1 MSCKQTTL
9 SFVLVKMQRRK
20 RLRSQTKEVVANVYD
35 YFEESS
41 RRQRTQGPLKRT
53 FDATG
58 VSRTSIKRLWKEK
71 ADPGGAAFST
81 PTKKYRFSRPLL
93 VDDFDHEAIRR
104 RIYHLYQAKE
114 HVTLAK
120 LLVVLKE
127 DNLFCGQRSTL
138 HILLKEMSF
147 K

>member
-1 MSCKQTTL
+1 M
-9 SFVLVKMQRRK
+9 LVKMQRGK

-35 YFEESS
+35 YFEEAS
-41 RRQRTQGPLKRT
+41 RGQGTLGPLKRIC
-53 FDATG
+53 DATW
-58 VSRTSIKRLWKEK
+58 VSRTSIKRLWKKK

-81 PTKKYRFSRPLL
+81 PTKRYRFSRPLV
-93 VDDFDHEAIRR
+93 VDDFDHEAIRQ
-104 RIYHLYQAKE
+104 RIYHFYQAKE

-127 DNLFCGQRSTL
+127 DNLFRSQRSTL
-138 HILLKEMSF
+138 HVLLKEMSF

>member
-9 SFVLVKMQRRK
+9 SFVLVKMQRSK

-35 YFEESS
+35 YFKEAS
-41 RRQRTQGPLKRT
+41 RHQGTQGPLKRT
-53 FDATG
+53 CDATG

-71 ADPGGAAFST
+71 ADPGGAVFST
-81 PTKKYRFSRPLL
+81 PTKRYRFSRPLL

-104 RIYHLYQAKE
+104 RIYQLYQVKE

-127 DNLFCGQRSTL
+127 DNLFRGQR
-138 HILLKEMSF
+138 
-147 K
+147 

>member
-1 MSCKQTTL
+1 MSMTILRKPVGVRGLKGL
-9 SFVLVKMQRRK
+9 SKEPVM
-20 RLRSQTKEVVANVYD
+20 LRGFHVPP
-35 YFEESS
+35 S
-41 RRQRTQGPLKRT
+41 R
-53 FDATG
+53 
-58 VSRTSIKRLWKEK
+58 WKEK

-81 PTKKYRFSRPLL
+81 PTKRYRFSRPLL

-120 LLVVLKE
+120 LFVVLKE
-127 DNLFCGQRSTL
+127 DSLFHGQRSTL
-138 HILLKEMSF
+138 HILLKEISF